1 MLDLKKKLN
10 RFVTVLLYANN
21 YIVYASSSSSSSSSF
36 SSSPSPRKGKIV
48 IKGKDL
54 SKRRVGE
61 GGCWCRSVGQ
71 IEKTYI
77 HVREKGRWYFLT
89 S

>member
-1 MLDLKKKLN
+1 MLININKSLYHCKLTIIVGFKKKLN

-21 YIVYASSSSSSSSSF
+21 YIVYASSSSSSF

-48 IKGKDL
+48 IKGKDF

-61 GGCWCRSVGQ
+61 GGC
-71 IEKTYI
+71 
-77 HVREKGRWYFLT
+77 
-89 S
+89 

>member
-1 MLDLKKKLN
+1 MLININKSLYHCKLTIIVGFKKKLN

-21 YIVYASSSSSSSSSF
+21 YIVYASSSSSSF
-36 SSSPSPRKGKIV
+36 SSSPSPRKGKIL

-61 GGCWCRSVGQ
+61 GGC
-71 IEKTYI
+71 
-77 HVREKGRWYFLT
+77 
-89 S
+89 